1 MRVHRKRK
9 ECWLLI
15 LEPGEEMKTVVE
27 AFARASF
34 EMARPAG
41 ISAITSF
48 DPSTQWQSVRAE
60 ALRGRQSPADS
71 TWLLRMD
78 YIAGRRC
85 KTAIRKGKKYLTVFP
100 GDGREQEMET
110 MYLLAIKYVMKRER
124 EVRSA
129 ATVTRRIQ

>member
-1 MRVHRKRK
+1 MRIHQRRK

-15 LEPGEEMKTVVE
+15 LEPNEDVQAVVE

-48 DPSTQWQSVRAE
+48 DPSVQWQSVRTE
-60 ALRGRQSPADS
+60 ALRGRHSPADPA
-71 TWLLRMD
+71 WLLRMD

-85 KTAIRKGKKYLTVFP
+85 KTAIRKGRKYLTVFP
-100 GDGREQEMET
+100 GEGRQQEMET
-110 MYLLAIKYVMKRER
+110 MYLLAMKYVVKRER
-124 EVRSA
+124 EVRRA
-129 ATVTRRIQ
+129 VTLTNRVQ